1 MIKKEGLSK
10 RLENFKNKNEE
21 QLEAIKNQG
30 QKQLKELKII
40 DESKMLKSIGKITK
54 KMMKQINYYLNL
66 GKQMRHLITQNSFRQ
81 KLMELNMTLIGS
93 CFH

>member
-40 DESKMLKSIGKITK
+40 DESKTLKSIGKITK

-66 GKQMRHLITQNSFRQ
+66 GKQMRHLITQNSFIQ

>member
-10 RLENFKNKNEE
+10 RSENFKNKNEE

-40 DESKMLKSIGKITK
+40 DESKTLKSIGKITK

>member
-10 RLENFKNKNEE
+10 RSENFKNKNEE
-21 QLEAIKNQG
+21 QLETIKNQG

-40 DESKMLKSIGKITK
+40 DESKTLKSIGKITK

>member
-40 DESKMLKSIGKITK
+40 DESKTLKSIGKITK

>member
-40 DESKMLKSIGKITK
+40 DESKTLKSIGKITK

-81 KLMELNMTLIGS
+81 KLMELNVTLIGS